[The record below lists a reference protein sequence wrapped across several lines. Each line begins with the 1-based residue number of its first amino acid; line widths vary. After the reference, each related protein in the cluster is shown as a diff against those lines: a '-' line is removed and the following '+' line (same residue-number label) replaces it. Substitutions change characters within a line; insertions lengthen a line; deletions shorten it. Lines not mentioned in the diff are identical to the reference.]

1 MKDVL
6 VYSQVYSILNLL
18 GNEFIEKLPKPV
30 YDKIIVSK
38 SDEFVKKINS
48 FDEITPENIDK
59 EAIALIAFLHINYWS
74 DAEEKLKIKKILIN
88 NFEKN
93 EEEKRKK
100 YSYDDIFKNSKT
112 VKEEKP
118 NQELV
123 IKRESTFKRIVNKI
137 FEILHIEKRI

>member
-1 MKDVL
+1 M
-6 VYSQVYSILNLL
+6 QRIRC
-18 GNEFIEKLPKPV
+18 
-30 YDKIIVSK
+30 
-38 SDEFVKKINS
+38 
-48 FDEITPENIDK
+48 
-59 EAIALIAFLHINYWS
+59 AIWIR
-74 DAEEKLKIKKILIN
+74 KRKKILLS

-100 YSYDDIFKNSKT
+100 YSYDDNFKNSKT

-123 IKRESTFKRIVNKI
+123 IKRESTLKRIVNKI

>member
-6 VYSQVYSILNLL
+6 LYSQVYSILNLL

-30 YDKIIVSK
+30 YDKIMVNK
-38 SDEFVKKINS
+38 NDEFVKKINS

-59 EAIALIAFLHINYWS
+59 EAIAFIAFLHINYWS
-74 DAEEKLKIKKILIN
+74 NAEEKLEIKKILLN